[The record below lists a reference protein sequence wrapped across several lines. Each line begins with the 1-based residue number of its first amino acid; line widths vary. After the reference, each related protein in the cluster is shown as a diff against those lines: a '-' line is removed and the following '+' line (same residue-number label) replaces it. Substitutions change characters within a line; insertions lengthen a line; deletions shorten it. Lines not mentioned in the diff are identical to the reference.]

1 MVIGVGTVP
10 LIALRPLQNTPFIDD
25 WTYAWSVEHLLKT
38 GEVRVLDW
46 SNNLNV
52 VHVLWGALFSL
63 PFGFSFSALRFST
76 WAASLLALLGLHS
89 LLRELGASRQDALI
103 GVALLGFYPVY
114 FILSFTFMTDVP
126 FLTAVTWFFLTLVRA
141 SRRRSTA
148 ALVWPVLLASLAVGI
163 RTVGIFL
170 AGALCLTLAV
180 HPNWKD
186 QRLWRLSVA
195 VMPILGV
202 FLSLLLAPKYLTEH
216 RADLTW
222 IRNSPEWRMAH
233 LIYGVTRLHQWLA
246 MNLILVVGTLGVAL
260 TPLALGTVSKESV
273 RTAGRMVIV
282 VGVALLAIALIGWD
296 APVPLQPGSMWSLQE
311 LGLTQ
316 SLVGMPPDR
325 SLPAWWPV
333 ATRVL
338 TTLMLCLVLAPVVRE
353 GLAKEAMP
361 LLWGIAG
368 YFVLMA
374 VLWFFHDR
382 YVLPLVAMVVA
393 LRLGTCPL
401 VRPKLAVLGLCAFA
415 TVSMLGTWEHL
426 QYNRALWSAVSWAER
441 AGVPRRELDGGY
453 VVNGWLLYAH
463 PEHALRTPTGDVL
476 VPWINEGM
484 IQRYAILNGV
494 PAGVRILH
502 TERYRRLLAPP
513 GILYLVDHVP
523 RRAP

>member
-1 MVIGVGTVP
+1 
-10 LIALRPLQNTPFIDD
+10 LRPLQNTPFIDD

-46 SNNLNV
+46 SNNVNV
-52 VHVLWGALFSL
+52 VHVFWGALFSL

-76 WAASLLALLGLHS
+76 WVASLLALLGLHS
-89 LLRELGASRQDALI
+89 LLRELGASRRDALI
-103 GVALLGFYPVY
+103 GIALLGLYPVY

-126 FLTAVTWFFLTLVRA
+126 FLTAVIWFFLTLVRA

-148 ALVWPVLLASLAVGI
+148 ALVWPVLFASLAVGI

-170 AGALCLTLAV
+170 VGALCLTLVV

-195 VMPILGV
+195 VMPILGI
-202 FLSLLLAPKYLTEH
+202 FLPLLLAPKYLTEH

-222 IRNSPEWRMAH
+222 IKNSPEWRMAQFF
-233 LIYGVTRLHQWLA
+233 YGVSGLHQWLA
-246 MNLILVVGTLGVAL
+246 MNLTLVVGTLGVAL

-273 RTAGRMVIV
+273 RTAGRMGIV

-338 TTLMLCLVLAPVVRE
+338 TTFMLCLVLAPVVRG
-353 GLAKEAMP
+353 GLPMEAMS
-361 LLWGIAG
+361 LVWGIAG

-393 LRLGTCPL
+393 LRLSTRPL

-415 TVSMLGTWEHL
+415 TVSMLGTWENL
-426 QYNRALWSAVSWAER
+426 QYNRALWNAVSWAEH

-463 PEHALRTPTGDVL
+463 PEHALRTPTGGVV
-476 VPWINEGM
+476 VPWINEGA

-494 PAGVRILH
+494 TPGVRILH

-513 GILYLVDHVP
+513 GTLYLVDHAP
-523 RRAP
+523 TRAP